1 MQKVKV
7 QIEGDGR
14 STIYFGVILHCINFQ
29 KKKKLIKKTRA
40 SKSQMLRYLH
50 TPDKFSHLWC
60 KIITNFSNKHSF
72 VKYKSFSTLTDTQWT
87 ILKKDRKERR
97 IDMYNKIQQ

>member
-29 KKKKLIKKTRA
+29 KKKK
-40 SKSQMLRYLH
+40 S
-50 TPDKFSHLWC
+50 
-60 KIITNFSNKHSF
+60 
-72 VKYKSFSTLTDTQWT
+72 
-87 ILKKDRKERR
+87 
-97 IDMYNKIQQ
+97 